1 MHVIK
6 KWLETQT
13 MYAEPRQ
20 RSYFIVQRQLALP
33 HSWKYSTM
41 GHVVEPLMERG
52 QEGFRDVKR
61 RSGLETEMIILV
73 FFKNHPVT
81 SFSCDL
87 PLSGW
92 WHAFKS
98 QVLQF
103 LLTAHMHTLSQV
115 PFSEKEVLSHC
126 PFYNR
131 KCWSQDAQW
140 TRVTFM
146 GQDAHSN
153 ASWFSQQGCETQ
165 WHL

>member
-1 MHVIK
+1 MASNINNVCTGMVAFLFHCSKAACSTTQLDILYYGAHRWATDGERPRRIQGCEK
-6 KWLETQT
+6 EKWLGNRNDNPCVFQK
-13 MYAEPRQ
+13 
-20 RSYFIVQRQLALP
+20 LP
-33 HSWKYSTM
+33 SNFVLLWS
-41 GHVVEPLMERG
+41 PAQWLM
-52 QEGFRDVKR
+52 
-61 RSGLETEMIILV
+61 T
-73 FFKNHPVT
+73 
-81 SFSCDL
+81 C
-87 PLSGW
+87 
-92 WHAFKS
+92 FKS

-115 PFSEKEVLSHC
+115 PPSEKEVLSHC

>member
-1 MHVIK
+1 MVVFLFRCSK
-6 KWLETQT
+6 AACSTTQLDILYCAAHCWT
-13 MYAEPRQ
+13 
-20 RSYFIVQRQLALP
+20 I
-33 HSWKYSTM
+33 
-41 GHVVEPLMERG
+41 ERGG
-52 QEGFRDVKR
+52 QEGFRAVKR

-73 FFKNHPVT
+73 FFKNCPAT

-98 QVLQF
+98 RVLQF
-103 LLTAHMHTLSQV
+103 LLTAHMHTLSPV
-115 PFSEKEVLSHC
+115 LPSEKEVLSHC

>member
-1 MHVIK
+1 MASNINNMC
-6 KWLETQT
+6 TG
-13 MYAEPRQ
+13 MAELL
-20 RSYFIVQRQLALP
+20 RQLALP
-33 HSWKYSTM
+33 HSWMYTSM
-41 GHVVEPLMERG
+41 GHIVESLMERG
-52 QEGFRDVKR
+52 QEGFRAVKR

-73 FFKNHPVT
+73 FFKNCPAT

-92 WHAFKS
+92 WLAFKS
-98 QVLQF
+98 RVLQF

-115 PFSEKEVLSHC
+115 PPSEKEVLSHC